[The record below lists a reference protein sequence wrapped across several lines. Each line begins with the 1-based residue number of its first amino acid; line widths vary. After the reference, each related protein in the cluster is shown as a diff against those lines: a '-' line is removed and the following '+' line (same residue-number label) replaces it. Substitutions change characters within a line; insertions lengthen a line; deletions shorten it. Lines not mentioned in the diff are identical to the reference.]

1 MARRFSFSRFH
12 IDTTGITSHA
22 LRKTQT
28 GKIMA
33 RSQRQTADTLSP
45 SPFVLVISSQLVDH
59 YEGGVDP
66 TAEDVATMGG
76 GTDMLETTDAGRLT
90 VQDTTAEDADWSDEL
105 EWNTDGSAA
114 GSVKSHELKDD
125 EFSDY
130 VSGSEIEDCEPEYDC
145 VELDIPSSDNGCSDD
160 EREQSPRVSVQD
172 VYELGFRWPKVK
184 TRAYR
189 EHLEE
194 SSSEEDAKDEEILK
208 PSWLASRHEELDHPG
223 NIPLPSSPNAGDG
236 LDVVEEEDIAV
247 KTTPRADLAS
257 ELARALDDSIASLK
271 ADTTDEPELDET
283 TLELIAHVESLK
295 DPKAPKTVSE
305 RHHTVR
311 PQKSYPVHNTLTLA
325 DVETS
330 RPFPQPQP
338 RPDWYEWEDWHE
350 LSGSKGHL
358 NDRTDVADAVED
370 LKILSANL
378 STDITRA
385 HRQCDHNTPLQDE
398 VLDEWLDQSIA
409 TTNALL
415 RQGKTALASKASE
428 MVGRVLANE
437 KGVGRGKT
445 AGCDG
450 GQMRGVEEESPDI
463 TSERR
468 ASSRGR
474 FPLKVGSGGWDSWAL

>member
-1 MARRFSFSRFH
+1 
-12 IDTTGITSHA
+12 
-22 LRKTQT
+22 
-28 GKIMA
+28 
-33 RSQRQTADTLSP
+33 
-45 SPFVLVISSQLVDH
+45 
-59 YEGGVDP
+59 
-66 TAEDVATMGG
+66 
-76 GTDMLETTDAGRLT
+76 MLEITDAERLT
-90 VQDTTAEDADWSDEL
+90 VQYTTAEDADWSDEL
-105 EWNTDGSAA
+105 GWNTDGSAA

-130 VSGSEIEDCEPEYDC
+130 VSSSEIEDCEPGYDC

-172 VYELGFRWPKVK
+172 VYELGFRRPEVK
-184 TRAYR
+184 MRAYR
-189 EHLEE
+189 EHLEKQYELYEEE
-194 SSSEEDAKDEEILK
+194 SSPEEDAKDEEILK
-208 PSWLASRHEELDHPG
+208 PSWLASRHEELDHPR

-236 LDVVEEEDIAV
+236 LDVVEEEDIPI

-257 ELARALDDSIASLK
+257 ELARALYDNIASLK
-271 ADTTDEPELDET
+271 ADTTDELELDET

-305 RHHTVR
+305 HHHIVG

-338 RPDWYEWEDWHE
+338 RPDWYEWDDWHE
-350 LSGSKGHL
+350 LYGSKGHL

-378 STDITRA
+378 STDIIRA
-385 HRQCDHNTPLQDE
+385 HRQCDHNTPLQDDL
-398 VLDEWLDQSIA
+398 LDEWLDQSIA

-437 KGVGRGKT
+437 KGVVAAR
-445 AGCDG
+445 
-450 GQMRGVEEESPDI
+450 
-463 TSERR
+463 
-468 ASSRGR
+468 
-474 FPLKVGSGGWDSWAL
+474 